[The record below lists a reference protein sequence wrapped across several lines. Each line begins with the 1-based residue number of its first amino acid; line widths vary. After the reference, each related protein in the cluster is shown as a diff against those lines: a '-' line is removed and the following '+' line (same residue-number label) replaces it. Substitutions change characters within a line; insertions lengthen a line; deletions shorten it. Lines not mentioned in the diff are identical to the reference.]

1 MKAWLVNQWGEPED
15 MILGETADRMP
26 ARGEV
31 RIRNHAAAVNFFD
44 VLQIQGK
51 YQVKPPFPFT
61 PGAEV
66 AGVIDAVGEGVTE
79 FTPGQRVTAMSQ
91 GGGFAE
97 AAVCPANRVF
107 SIPDSMNWEA
117 AAALPIVYQTSWFA
131 LDHRGK
137 LREGEWMLVHAG
149 SSGVGMS
156 AIQIG
161 KAMGAKI
168 IATASTP
175 EKRAFCLAQ
184 GADHAIDYAEPSWV
198 DQVKQLTGGR
208 GADVIYDPVGGDAF
222 DLSSKCI
229 ASEGRHLVIGFAS
242 GRIPS
247 MTANR
252 ALLKNMSLVG
262 VFWGG
267 YTGTH
272 PAYIA
277 ETHGVLMRMFAEG
290 KINPVVTKSWP
301 FAETPAALRSLA
313 NRQAIGKVVLRIG
326 G

>member
-1 MKAWLVNQWGEPED
+1 MKAWLVKQWCEPED
-15 MILGETADRMP
+15 MLLEEIAEPAP

-66 AGVIDAVGEGVTE
+66 SGIVDALGEGVTE
-79 FTPGQRVTAMSQ
+79 FSPGQRVTAMSQ

-97 AAVCPANRVF
+97 STVCPANRVF
-107 SIPDSMNWEA
+107 AIPDSMSFEA
-117 AAALPIVYQTSWFA
+117 AAALPIVYHTSWFA
-131 LDHRGK
+131 LHHRGR
-137 LREGEWMLVHAG
+137 LRDGEWMLVHAG

-161 KAMGAKI
+161 KAMGARI

-175 EKRAFCLAQ
+175 EKREFCLAQ
-184 GADHAIDYAEPSWV
+184 GANHAIDYAAPSWV
-198 DQVKQLTGGR
+198 DEVKQLTGGR
-208 GADVIYDPVGGDAF
+208 GVDVIYDPVGGDAF

-247 MTANR
+247 MAANR
-252 ALLKNMSLVG
+252 VLLKNMSLVG

-301 FAETPAALRSLA
+301 FSQTPAALRSLA

-326 G
+326 E